1 MRQKSA
7 RITYAEL
14 VLVCA
19 MRGSDPNK
27 YMLPPQRKKY
37 KVKLTDE
44 ESLMLEKIYL
54 GFPVAISNEVNLLK
68 VLPDGSFLVS
78 EKELDKII
86 PKDKPTE
93 LSKTSKIAPSKKDK
107 PITSKEDKSKNAR
120 IEELEAILDIKQNS
134 NVEVYELSQKSDSDH
149 RKKSVA
155 ICLLSDVHIEETVEP
170 ETVLNLNSY
179 NPEVAKLR
187 LDAFFVNSCKLIS
200 HAKGSYNID
209 EVVLGCLGDI
219 IGNWIHDELMQTN
232 SMSPLAAISFAKSSI
247 LSGLKYWND
256 NLDVDKITFI
266 GVVGNHGR
274 TTKKSQFAN
283 ATDVSLEYFMYK
295 DIEEMSKIIGLSKVN
310 FIIPKSEMAV
320 INIFGKRLLFT
331 HGTNIKYGGGIGGLI
346 VPVTRWFGRLSQ
358 TLKIDM
364 AFLGHFHQSV
374 FTKKFCVNGS
384 TKGFDSYAFGKGLDF
399 EAPQQTML
407 ILHEKYGFTN
417 YSTIYLD

>member
-19 MRGSDPNK
+19 MRNSDADK
-27 YMLPPQRKKY
+27 YILPPQRKKY

-44 ESLMLEKIYL
+44 ELLMLDKIYL
-54 GFPVAISNEVNLLK
+54 GFPTSISNEVNLIK
-68 VLPDGSFLVS
+68 VLPDDSFLIS
-78 EKELDKII
+78 EKEVERVI
-86 PKDKPTE
+86 PKDKPTV
-93 LSKTSKIAPSKKDK
+93 LSKMNKSVVDSKDK
-107 PITSKEDKSKNAR
+107 IITAKEDKSKEAR
-120 IEELEAILDIKQNS
+120 IEELESILDIRSNS
-134 NVEVYELSQKSDSDH
+134 NVEVYELA
-149 RKKSVA
+149 KKSEIHEKSKSIV

-179 NPEVAKLR
+179 NPEIAKAR
-187 LDAFFVNSCKLIS
+187 LDSFFVNSAKLIS
-200 HAKGSYNID
+200 HAQRSYEIN
-209 EVVLGCLGDI
+209 EVVLGCLGDV

-247 LSGLKYWND
+247 MSGLKYWND
-256 NLDVDKITFI
+256 NLSVEKVTFI

-283 ATDVSLEYFMYK
+283 ATDVSMEYFMYK
-295 DIEEMSKIIGLSKVN
+295 DMEEMSKILGLNKIE
-310 FIIPKSEMAV
+310 FIVPKSEMAIV
-320 INIFGKRLLFT
+320 TIFDKRLLFT

-417 YSTIYLD
+417 YSTIYLE